1 MITLPW
7 IDKLYTYGPYDV
19 FSSESKEMSS
29 TIILDEEWTKSGT
42 QSSDVNA
49 MYQANGAAVDND
61 QTESITLTA
70 AESQVP
76 PKR

>member
-42 QSSDVNA
+42 
-49 MYQANGAAVDND
+49 
-61 QTESITLTA
+61 
-70 AESQVP
+70 
-76 PKR
+76 